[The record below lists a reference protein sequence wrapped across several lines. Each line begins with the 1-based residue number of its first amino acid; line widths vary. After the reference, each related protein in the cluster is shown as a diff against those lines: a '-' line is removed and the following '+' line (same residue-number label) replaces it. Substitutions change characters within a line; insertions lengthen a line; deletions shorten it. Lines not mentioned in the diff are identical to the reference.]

1 MDLEALKAAITDTI
15 PWVKM
20 SGLCMEIFEEGHVKL
35 SVPAKNHMN
44 HVGIVY
50 AGTHFM
56 LMEVSGAALFLATY
70 GIERFL
76 PINKGMNIRFLKPAF
91 TDISC
96 ELRIERGEAR
106 EKLNPIEEK
115 GRGEWVL
122 DMTVSD
128 TCGTIVST
136 STCTYYLI
144 PSQDPSILKIPSGTT

>member
-1 MDLEALKAAITDTI
+1 MDLEVLKSAITDTI

-20 SGLCMEIFEEGHVKL
+20 SGLYMDIFEEGHVKL

-56 LMEVSGAALFLATY
+56 LMEVAGAALFLASY
-70 GIERFL
+70 GVEKFL

-96 ELRIERGEAR
+96 ELRIERDEAR
-106 EKLNPIEEK
+106 EKLKPVEEK
-115 GRGEWVL
+115 GRGEWIL

-128 TCGTIVST
+128 ARGVIVST

-144 PSQDPSILKIPSGTT
+144 PSQDPSVLQSSSGTT

>member
-1 MDLEALKAAITDTI
+1 MELGDLKKAITDTI

-20 SGLCMEIFEEGHVKL
+20 SGICVETFQEGHVKL
-35 SVPAKNHMN
+35 CVPVENHLN

-56 LMEVSGAALFLATY
+56 LMEVAGAALFLATY
-70 GIERFL
+70 GIEKYI
-76 PINKGMNIRFLKPAF
+76 PINKGMSIRFLKPAT

-96 ELRIERGEAR
+96 ELRLDREEGL
-106 EKLNPIEEK
+106 EKLKPVEEK

-122 DMTVSD
+122 DMTVTD
-128 TCGTIVST
+128 ALGTIVST

-144 PSQDPSILKIPSGTT
+144 PSSMV

>member
-1 MDLEALKAAITDTI
+1 MELGDLKKAITDTI

-20 SGLCMEIFEEGHVKL
+20 SGICVETFQEGHVKL
-35 SVPAKNHMN
+35 CVPVTNHLN

-56 LMEVSGAALFLATY
+56 LMEVAGAALFLATY
-70 GIERFL
+70 GIEKYI
-76 PINKGMNIRFLKPAF
+76 PINKGMSIHYLKPAT

-96 ELRIERGEAR
+96 ELWLDSEEGQ
-106 EKLNPIEEK
+106 EKLKPVEEK

-122 DMTVSD
+122 DMTVTD
-128 TCGTIVST
+128 AHGTIVST

-144 PSQDPSILKIPSGTT
+144 PSSKM

>member
-1 MDLEALKAAITDTI
+1 MELGDLKKAITDTI

-20 SGLCMEIFEEGHVKL
+20 SGICVEIFQEGHVKL
-35 SVPAKNHMN
+35 CVPVTNHLN

-56 LMEVSGAALFLATY
+56 LMEVAGAALFLATY
-70 GIERFL
+70 GIEKYI
-76 PINKGMNIRFLKPAF
+76 PINKGMSIRFLKPAT

-96 ELRIERGEAR
+96 ELWLGSEEGL
-106 EKLNPIEEK
+106 EKLKPIEEK

-122 DMTVSD
+122 DMAVTD
-128 TCGTIVST
+128 AHGTIVST

-144 PSQDPSILKIPSGTT
+144 PSSKM

>member
-1 MDLEALKAAITDTI
+1 MEPGDLKKAITDTI

-20 SGLCMEIFEEGHVKL
+20 SGICVEIFQEGHVKL
-35 SVPAKNHMN
+35 CVPVTNHLN

-56 LMEVSGAALFLATY
+56 LMEVAGAALFLATY
-70 GIERFL
+70 GIEKYI
-76 PINKGMNIRFLKPAF
+76 PINKGMSIRYLKPAT

-96 ELRIERGEAR
+96 ELRLDREEGR
-106 EKLNPIEEK
+106 EKLKPVEEK

-122 DMTVSD
+122 DMTVTD
-128 TCGTIVST
+128 AHGTIVST

-144 PSQDPSILKIPSGTT
+144 PSSRV

>member
-1 MDLEALKAAITDTI
+1 MDLETLKMAVTDTI

-35 SVPAKNHMN
+35 SVPAKNHLN

-56 LMEVSGAALFLATY
+56 LMEVAGAALFLVTY
-70 GIERFL
+70 GIEKFL
-76 PINKGMNIRFLKPAF
+76 PINKGMEIRFLKPAT

-96 ELRIERGEAR
+96 ELRIEREEAR
-106 EKLNPIEEK
+106 EKLKPIEVK
-115 GRGEWVL
+115 GRGEWIL

-128 TCGTIVST
+128 IRGVTVST

-144 PSQDPSILKIPSGTT
+144 PSQDPHV